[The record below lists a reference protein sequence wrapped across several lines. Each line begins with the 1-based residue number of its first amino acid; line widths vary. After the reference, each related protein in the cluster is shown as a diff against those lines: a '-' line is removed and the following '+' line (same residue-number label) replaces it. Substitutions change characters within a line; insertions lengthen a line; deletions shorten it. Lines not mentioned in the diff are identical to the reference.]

1 MTLMG
6 VATPAKG
13 VGRESVARVQIPRS
27 PPKNTGNHR
36 FPVFLRFMTSFCLLM
51 QIFFPENGRGSLQLF
66 YPKRGVKAQNDGT
79 LIVLF
84 PLGSHSTTP
93 TQLPLSGGVRADFI
107 GSCDHILDRNM
118 CIAQGGLIVRVT
130 ARSRD
135 NAGLHT
141 GARQL
146 GHVGM
151 AAAIRR

>member
-1 MTLMG
+1 MG

-66 YPKRGVKAQNDGT
+66 YLKRGVKAQNDGT

-84 PLGSHSTTP
+84 PLNSHSTTP
-93 TQLPLSGGVRADFI
+93 TQLPLSGGGFRADLV
-107 GSCDHILDRNM
+107 GSCDHVLDRDM
-118 CIAQGGLIVRVT
+118 RIAQGGLIVRVT
-130 ARSRD
+130 TRSRD
-135 NAGLHT
+135 NTRLHT

-146 GHVGM
+146 SHVGM